1 MEKQYKG
8 KLTDA
13 IIRDFNMNDLEKY
26 EIKEIQPRVLI
37 NSKRI
42 DIIAKL
48 KYIENIDKQ
57 LNCKFYYTLY
67 KRHID
72 AFTNGTFIEWGNE
85 EKNSINKYVKTFDEL
100 IKSIK
105 KGGFD
110 DSISLVPVGNDNV
123 ILDGAH
129 RTSVAIY
136 YNKPLKVITLK
147 NRTVDFD
154 VNYFEKKLLSKKYID
169 YLMTE
174 YCKLKDDI
182 YVFCIWPST
191 KEKEKIEKKI
201 IEDTKV
207 IYSKEADLTYNGC
220 RNLMIQIYGKYDWAG
235 NIQNHFKGLYTKLNE
250 CYKDNEKLKI
260 FIIEENKEK
269 LLQLQKEINKKY
281 NISLNNLYITDN
293 REETIGL
300 VEVLLNKN
308 SLDFLNSAKPDK
320 YIDLY
325 EKIQIYRNNIKK
337 MKLNSDEFIIDSNS
351 VLAVYGIKNEKKLSF
366 LSYNKECKKI
376 EDDNIKCNNINSDLY
391 KKSIIEL
398 INNPDFYFYF
408 WNVKFLNLKLIKR
421 CKNNNINRMEKRAI
435 RKILNKKDWK
445 YNYRLLRTEFK
456 RVKRNIIIEV
466 KRRIENVL
474 RNLHIIK

>member
-1 MEKQYKG
+1 M
-8 KLTDA
+8 
-13 IIRDFNMNDLEKY
+13 
-26 EIKEIQPRVLI
+26 
-37 NSKRI
+37 
-42 DIIAKL
+42 
-48 KYIENIDKQ
+48 
-57 LNCKFYYTLY
+57 
-67 KRHID
+67 
-72 AFTNGTFIEWGNE
+72 
-85 EKNSINKYVKTFDEL
+85 
-100 IKSIK
+100 
-105 KGGFD
+105 
-110 DSISLVPVGNDNV
+110 
-123 ILDGAH
+123 
-129 RTSVAIY
+129 
-136 YNKPLKVITLK
+136 
-147 NRTVDFD
+147 
-154 VNYFEKKLLSKKYID
+154 
-169 YLMTE
+169 
-174 YCKLKDDI
+174 
-182 YVFCIWPST
+182 
-191 KEKEKIEKKI
+191 
-201 IEDTKV
+201 
-207 IYSKEADLTYNGC
+207 
-220 RNLMIQIYGKYDWAG
+220 
-235 NIQNHFKGLYTKLNE
+235 
-250 CYKDNEKLKI
+250 
-260 FIIEENKEK
+260 
-269 LLQLQKEINKKY
+269 QLQKEINKKY

-466 KRRIENVL
+466 KRRIKNVL